1 MKRFS
6 LYVISPLFL
15 LVLWEALARGG
26 VLDIRFFP
34 PPSLILHYLFTESIA
49 DGLLQDVW
57 ASLYRVGWG
66 YFFGCSLGA
75 LCGLAMGMVPLV
87 RTLLYPIVAGFYPIP
102 KIAILPLLMLI
113 FGLGDLSKI
122 VVVAIGSF
130 FLVLLNTL
138 LGVENQPP
146 IYRDLRKIFSIKR
159 HDYVLQVVIP
169 GAAPAMFTGL
179 KLAAGYSLVV
189 VVAAEFSGADAGIG
203 YRIWQAWETF
213 SIKSMYASIMV
224 IAVLGFAFSFGL
236 ERLEKWLI
244 TWRDD
249 SRL

>member
-1 MKRFS
+1 MKRFA
-6 LYVISPLFL
+6 LYLVSPVL
-15 LVLWEALARGG
+15 LLGLWEALSRGG
-26 VLDIRFFP
+26 ALDIRFFP
-34 PPSLILHYLFTESIA
+34 PPSVILHYLFTESFD
-49 DGLLQDVW
+49 DGMLRDIG

-66 YFFGCSLGA
+66 YLLGCTLGA
-75 LCGLAMGMVPLV
+75 VCGLAMGLMPMV
-87 RTLLYPIVAGFYPIP
+87 RTLLFPIVAAIYPIP

-113 FGLGDLSKI
+113 FGLGDMSKI

-159 HDYVLQVVIP
+159 HDYVLRVVVP

-213 SIKSMYASIMV
+213 SIKSMYASIVV

-236 ERLEKWLI
+236 EHLERRLI
-244 TWRDD
+244 RWRDD
-249 SRL
+249 ERR